1 MCKYKGLILNMQVTK
16 GFISQAYSNL
26 LKLKR
31 EVFLLPFMLFNS
43 IFNTVKY
50 EPFKCK

>member
-26 LKLKR
+26 LKLKKG
-31 EVFLLPFMLFNS
+31 S
-43 IFNTVKY
+43 ISTSLYVIQQY
-50 EPFKCK
+50 I